1 MNGHVLSSTVGQ
13 TPLLSTV
20 RQTPLLSTIEQTPLL
35 TETLAPLGDVLSGIP
50 PFAWLL
56 VATVAVLLLPR
67 VLGHVVAATA
77 TLLVGVQ
84 AFLVSDGSYV
94 ETTFLGFEVV
104 LLNVDP
110 ASRII
115 AIGVGIIATAAVLYS
130 WGSEAERIQT
140 TFAMAYVT
148 TTVGTIYAGDWLTLI
163 FFWELMAVT
172 STALVWHYGGDA
184 VRAGYRYAIAH
195 GIGGTLLL
203 GAVTFHFAE
212 AGSFLYTAETGI
224 VSGVPMV
231 LAAVGIGVNCGFIG
245 LHTWIPD
252 TYPRPHVAASVFLSV
267 FTTKTAVLVMYRA
280 FPEGALWLAYFGGA
294 MAVYGVFFAL
304 LQYNPRA
311 LLSYHIQAQVGYML
325 AGIGLIGTVGGF
337 AAAAGLAHAFNNIL
351 YKSLLFMAVGVVVY
365 RTGKNDIREMGGL
378 WKVMPVTFVA
388 YVIGAVSIT
397 AVPGFSGFISKGMVI
412 DSAHEVQNVPLLWGE
427 DLLWWL
433 LIIGGVGTFMSFI
446 KLGYYIFF
454 HGEATLSPKDSTRLQ
469 TVAMFG
475 AGAVCL
481 YYGLNYQPMLD
492 LLPFAA
498 DWETDP
504 YSQSHLI
511 EAAGLAIAG
520 FVGFAVLKNP
530 LGKLA
535 HVIVDLDRV
544 INPAMFY
551 LGRGFV
557 WGVTE
562 VWAGVDRAMMNLISQ
577 LKQAGAKP
585 RTLAFA
591 FGFGSDGE
599 LPQIRSG
606 IGRSVY
612 VLTAI
617 VALALV
623 VLLLA

>member
-1 MNGHVLSSTVGQ
+1 MSGLADVMTA
-13 TPLLSTV
+13 
-20 RQTPLLSTIEQTPLL
+20 TPLL
-35 TETLAPLGDVLSGIP
+35 TDVLAPLADPLSTIP
-50 PFAWLL
+50 PFAWLF
-56 VATVAVLLLPR
+56 VATFVALFVPR
-67 VLGHVVAATA
+67 SVGHAVGAVATA
-77 TLLVGVQ
+77 LVGIQ
-84 AFLVSDGSYV
+84 AFAVPDGTHV

-115 AIGVGIIATAAVLYS
+115 AVGIGIIGTAAVLYS
-130 WGSEAERIQT
+130 WGSEAPKVQT
-140 TFAMAYVT
+140 AFALSYITA
-148 TTVGTIYAGDWLTLI
+148 TVGTVYAGDWLSLI

-172 STALVWHYGGDA
+172 STALVWYYGGEA
-184 VRAGYRYAIAH
+184 IRAGYRYAIAH

-203 GAVTFHFAE
+203 GAVVFHFGE
-212 AGSFLYTAETGI
+212 VGSFLYTAETGI
-224 VSGVPMV
+224 ASGTAMI
-231 LAAVGIGVNCGFIG
+231 LAALGIGVNCGFIG

-252 TYPRPHVAASVFLSV
+252 TYPRPHIAASVFLSV

-378 WKVMPVTFVA
+378 WKIMPVTFVA
-388 YVIGAVSIT
+388 YLIGAVSIT

-412 DSAHEVQNVPLLWGE
+412 DSAHEVQNIPLLWGE

-454 HGEATLSPKDSTRLQ
+454 HGEATLDPKDATPLQ

-481 YYGLNYQPMLD
+481 YYGIFFGGMFE
-492 LLPFAA
+492 LLPFT
-498 DWETDP
+498 DQWSTDP

-511 EAAGLAIAG
+511 EAAGLATAG
-520 FVGFAVLKNP
+520 FVGFYLLKDP

-535 HVIVDLDRV
+535 HVMVDLDRV
-544 INPAMFY
+544 INPVVFY
-551 LGRGFV
+551 TGRGFV

-562 VWAGVDRAMMNLISQ
+562 VWAGVDRAVMNTISQ
-577 LKQAGAKP
+577 LKNAGTHPQAIASDI
-585 RTLAFA
+585 
-591 FGFGSDGE
+591 GFGTDE
-599 LPQIRSG
+599 RPPQLRSG

-612 VLTAI
+612 VLTAL
-617 VALALV
+617 VALALA